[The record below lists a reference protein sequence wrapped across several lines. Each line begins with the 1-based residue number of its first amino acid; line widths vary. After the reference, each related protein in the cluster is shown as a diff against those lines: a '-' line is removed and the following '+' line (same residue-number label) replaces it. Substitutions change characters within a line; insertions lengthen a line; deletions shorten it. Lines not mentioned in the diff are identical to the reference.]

1 MYAPTSTNSPRSGP
15 NSGDEYGLRDFE
27 GAAEILRAWGNGIRP
42 DPDLT
47 VSEWAD
53 RHRMLASR
61 ASAEPGRYRTMR
73 TPYMREIMDRLSPG
87 DAAQRIVF
95 MKAAQVGATE
105 AGNNWIGFAIHQAPG
120 PMLAVQPTDP
130 SDHRP
135 PSSRSGLFCAWR
147 SAMTTMTYKHWRDV
161 PDRSWRWKNFSP
173 AEIACRGSGSLRINE
188 EALDKLQALRDRL
201 GKPLIVRS
209 AYRSPAHNRA
219 VGGAPRSKHMD
230 GTAFDI
236 AMAKHDPVAF
246 EAAARAVGFL
256 GFGYY
261 PRSGFMHIDLGPARQ
276 WGERFPVRA
285 TAFAAET
292 PPAREVLAH
301 SRTMKGSGAAGVA
314 TLGAAGVEVAQ
325 SVLAET
331 QTAILPLVPYLDTLR
346 WVLIAVALAG
356 LAVTI
361 YARIDDWKRGRR

>member
-1 MYAPTSTNSPRSGP
+1 
-15 NSGDEYGLRDFE
+15 
-27 GAAEILRAWGNGIRP
+27 
-42 DPDLT
+42 
-47 VSEWAD
+47 
-53 RHRMLASR
+53 
-61 ASAEPGRYRTMR
+61 
-73 TPYMREIMDRLSPG
+73 
-87 DAAQRIVF
+87 
-95 MKAAQVGATE
+95 
-105 AGNNWIGFAIHQAPG
+105 
-120 PMLAVQPTDP
+120 
-130 SDHRP
+130 
-135 PSSRSGLFCAWR
+135 
-147 SAMTTMTYKHWRDV
+147 MTTMTYKHWRDV
-161 PDRSWRWKNFSP
+161 PERSWRWKNFSP

-236 AMAKHDPVAF
+236 AMANHDPVAF

-292 PPAREVLAH
+292 APVREVLAD

-325 SVLAET
+325 NVLAET

-346 WVLIAVALAG
+346 WVFIAVALAG